1 MVDNV
6 YYYKWMM
13 NFSREI
19 KTLTENAR
27 NARIWRQDSRWEKL
41 LQTAFENAELNNIS
55 IEMIQK

>member
-27 NARIWRQDSRWEKL
+27 NARIWRQDIRGEKL
-41 LQTAFENAELNNIS
+41 LQKAF
-55 IEMIQK
+55 

>member
-27 NARIWRQDSRWEKL
+27 NAKIQRQDVRGEKL
-41 LQTAFENAELNNIS
+41 L
-55 IEMIQK
+55 